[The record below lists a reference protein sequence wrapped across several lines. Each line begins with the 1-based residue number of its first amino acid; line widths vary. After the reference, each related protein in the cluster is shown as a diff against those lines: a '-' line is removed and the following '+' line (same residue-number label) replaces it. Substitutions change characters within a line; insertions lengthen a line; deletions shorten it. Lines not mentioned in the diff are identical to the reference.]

1 MVRYEVQIIAAL
13 CGATSEL
20 ITLADV
26 VAQSSPGSVPALGTM
41 DGVGEYATSFSM
53 KLKLD
58 FETFVDRNRPGS
70 EKRAIVYNILKR
82 WKKRR
87 RPTSRD
93 LPVSEP
99 TALKYLKRLI

>member
-1 MVRYEVQIIAAL
+1 MRHALQIIAAR

-26 VAQSSPGSVPALGTM
+26 VAQSSPGPVPALGTM
-41 DGVGEYATSFSM
+41 GVVGEYAATFSM

-58 FETFVDRNRPGS
+58 FESFVDRNRPGS
-70 EKRAIVYNILKR
+70 EKRVIVYNILKR

>member
-1 MVRYEVQIIAAL
+1 MRYALQIIAAR
-13 CGATSEL
+13 CGATSDL

-41 DGVGEYATSFSM
+41 GGVGEHATSFSM

-70 EKRAIVYNILKR
+70 EKRVIVYHILKR

>member
-1 MVRYEVQIIAAL
+1 MVCHALQIIAAR
-13 CGATSEL
+13 CGATSDL

-26 VAQSSPGSVPALGTM
+26 VAQSSPGPVPALGTM
-41 DGVGEYATSFSM
+41 GVAREYVATFSM
-53 KLKLD
+53 KLKLN

-70 EKRAIVYNILKR
+70 EKRIIVYNILKR